1 MIGLQTV
8 SNIILAGDSSVQA
21 IMAANSAVQLRIS
34 WESSDKK
41 NREAL
46 FGSESRNAT
55 RYSRTIFVS
64 SAETV
69 SAALNLVATDFMLTS
84 FRFHKSIHVNILK
97 QERKFVN

>member
-8 SNIILAGDSSVQA
+8 SNIIMAGDSSVQA

-34 WESSDKK
+34 WKSSVKK
-41 NREAL
+41 NREDL
-46 FGSESRNAT
+46 FGSESRYAT
-55 RYSRTIFVS
+55 QHRRTIFFS

-84 FRFHKSIHVNILK
+84 FRFHKSIHVNILN